1 MANLSQRLKKLEQF
15 EYSGS
20 KLWFMTSADGTEDA
34 WTGKLLLTET
44 GKVIDRMTEPLT
56 MDELLSFRQTSD
68 IGVLIDIASTE
79 GALIE

>member
-20 KLWFMTSADGTEDA
+20 KLWIMESADGTEDA